1 MKIKQH
7 SYFKR
12 EAFDIYTTNF
22 ITISQA
28 VLGGKIK
35 VRTLYGDVS
44 INIDPGTNDGDTKK
58 LLNYVKKFK
67 KILGYYQTCAQP
79 KSERPSLY
87 KIQNCYPH
95 KS

>member
-58 LLNYVKKFK
+58 LLNYVKIF
-67 KILGYYQTCAQP
+67 
-79 KSERPSLY
+79 
-87 KIQNCYPH
+87 
-95 KS
+95 

>member
-1 MKIKQH
+1 VKIKQH

-58 LLNYVKKFK
+58 LLNYVKKFN
-67 KILGYYQTCAQP
+67 KIFRVLP
-79 KSERPSLY
+79 NLRPTKVRKAITL
-87 KIQNCYPH
+87 
-95 KS
+95 